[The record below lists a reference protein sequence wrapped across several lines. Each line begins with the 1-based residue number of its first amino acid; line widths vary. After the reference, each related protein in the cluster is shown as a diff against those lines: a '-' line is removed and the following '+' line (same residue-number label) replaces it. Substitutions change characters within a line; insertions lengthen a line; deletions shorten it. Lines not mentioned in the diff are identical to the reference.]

1 MIEYVNQL
9 PCDTTRFDFSTVF
22 TAEER
27 NGYEMNDN
35 TGFYTL
41 KGYQMIDN
49 TVLTAAM
56 EDYLEMICRELKT
69 REVLRVNNLADKLH
83 VRPSSASKMVNNLKH
98 LGYVT
103 FEKYGYI
110 KLTEEG
116 SKTGAYLLY
125 RHEVLHD
132 FLCLLNNSE
141 NELEQVEKIE
151 HFLNEKTIKNIKR
164 ITENIKRLQTKDGTD
179 KK

>member
-1 MIEYVNQL
+1 
-9 PCDTTRFDFSTVF
+9 
-22 TAEER
+22 
-27 NGYEMNDN
+27 
-35 TGFYTL
+35 
-41 KGYQMIDN
+41 
-49 TVLTAAM
+49 
-56 EDYLEMICRELKT
+56 
-69 REVLRVNNLADKLH
+69 
-83 VRPSSASKMVNNLKH
+83 MVNNLKH